1 MMRLY
6 LFKAYNTLV
15 REKFEIYL
23 VYNDNEEGIMD
34 TFERYGKSSSI
45 IAGICYGLIIAIMAD
60 SAQSLTSYKIVY
72 MSAVA
77 LFGTGMLLAGISVNS
92 SSVTAPDLYIAV
104 GLFTMLT
111 LPTVTAYVGM
121 RYKLLS
127 RSIHSYHNYLYALIG
142 IEYLMWVVA
151 IIIWYAGNMVDAT
164 LIPPFLRLY
173 AAISIYHTIIN
184 TVLTGMIIKLLLAT
198 MNGTSGATGG
208 HNSNASKIKLCILI
222 FAVYFALVIVT
233 GLTMT
238 ISFLTFNVQTE
249 IFVFNNI
256 AIMSELISLF
266 LSSKFVAVVAA
277 AGTHESTSV
286 LTPKFKSE
294 TSR

>member
-1 MMRLY
+1 
-6 LFKAYNTLV
+6 
-15 REKFEIYL
+15 
-23 VYNDNEEGIMD
+23 MD

-45 IAGICYGLIIAIMAD
+45 ISGICYGLLIAMLAD

-72 MSAVA
+72 MLSVA
-77 LFGTGMLLAGISVNS
+77 IFGTGMLLAGISVNS

-111 LPTVTAYVGM
+111 LPTVTAYGGM

-127 RSIHSYHNYLYALIG
+127 RTIHSYHNYLYALIG
-142 IEYLMWVVA
+142 IEYLLWVVA
-151 IIIWYAGNMVDAT
+151 IVIWYVGNMVDAT
-164 LIPPFLRLY
+164 LVPPFLRLY

-184 TVLTGMIIKLLLAT
+184 TVLTGTIIKLLLGT
-198 MNGTSGATGG
+198 MKNSSAGTGG
-208 HNSNASKIKLCILI
+208 HNNNTNASKIKMCILI

-238 ISFLTFNVQTE
+238 ISFLTFNVQTD

-266 LSSKFVAVVAA
+266 LSSKFVAIVAA
-277 AGTHESTSV
+277 AGHQDSATV
-286 LTPKFKSE
+286 LASARSK
-294 TSR
+294 